1 MDKTDLAKERV
12 RELKSHI
19 ILDDE
24 VEKGENNPET
34 KAEIVR

>member
-19 ILDDE
+19 IPADE